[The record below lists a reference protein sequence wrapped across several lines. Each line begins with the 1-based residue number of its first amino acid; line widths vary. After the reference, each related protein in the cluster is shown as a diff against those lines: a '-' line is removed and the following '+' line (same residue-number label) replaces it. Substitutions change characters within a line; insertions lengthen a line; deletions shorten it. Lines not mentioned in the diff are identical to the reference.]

1 MNSIYCSYT
10 EARFLIFFYD
20 SDSDGSLNYSEF
32 LNLILSDAD
41 YSLKK
46 KAEQLLFT
54 MRTVNFDVEY
64 SISKLL
70 ERELDLIR
78 SLDLALSE
86 VRARYDFN
94 VYDLY
99 SSIQSYS
106 YLTSEK

>member
-1 MNSIYCSYT
+1 M
-10 EARFLIFFYD
+10 
-20 SDSDGSLNYSEF
+20 NYSEL

-46 KAEQLLFT
+46 TAERLACT
-54 MRTVNFDVEY
+54 MRTVNFDIEY

-70 ERELDLIR
+70 ERELDLVR
-78 SLDLALSE
+78 SLDLALSD

-99 SSIQSYS
+99 SSIQSFS

>member
-1 MNSIYCSYT
+1 M
-10 EARFLIFFYD
+10 
-20 SDSDGSLNYSEF
+20 NYSEF

-46 KAEQLLFT
+46 TAERLAFT
-54 MRTVNFDVEY
+54 MRTVNFEVEY

-70 ERELDLIR
+70 ERELDLVR
-78 SLDLALSE
+78 SLDLALSD

-99 SSIQSYS
+99 SSIQSFS